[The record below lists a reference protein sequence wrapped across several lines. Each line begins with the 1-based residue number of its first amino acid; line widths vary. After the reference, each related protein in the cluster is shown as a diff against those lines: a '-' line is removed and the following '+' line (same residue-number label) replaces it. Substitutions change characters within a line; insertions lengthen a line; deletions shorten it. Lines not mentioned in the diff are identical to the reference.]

1 MLSNVFGNRGPYDN
15 LLINIKSPVNKLF
28 SIEGEF
34 TGEISNKNVRMIN
47 TQKKEIEIAFN
58 HSIIVLYFGIIFF
71 NRVNLS
77 P

>member
-1 MLSNVFGNRGPYDN
+1 MLSKVFGKRGPYDN

-28 SIEGEF
+28 SIDGEF

-47 TQKKEIEIAFN
+47 TQQKEIEIAFN
-58 HSIIVLYFGIIFF
+58 HSMSVLYFGINFF